1 MQITY
6 RGTAPQ
12 KFTIAMAETY
22 DLDFWTAILTRKHRE
37 RHLVTANSSFV
48 TVRFNRIAH
57 TPLHTHRC
65 GIEQPRRP
73 DIIYDIS

>member
-1 MQITY
+1 MNNIAATQMQITY

-48 TVRFNRIAH
+48 TAF
-57 TPLHTHRC
+57 
-65 GIEQPRRP
+65 
-73 DIIYDIS
+73 